1 MAEAAVLAAV
11 VRKETGKRRM
21 RRLRK
26 AGQIP
31 GVMYGHKEETIPL
44 AVKAEDLWALIR
56 HGQRVVDVKLDGKT
70 EKCLI
75 REVQWDVFGREV
87 LHVDLTRVSADER
100 IRVTVPIHL
109 RGNAAGVAAGGVL
122 DQPLHT
128 LEIECPA
135 LAVPEAIR
143 VNVQDL
149 QLDQAIHVKDLKLPE
164 GVVALADPEAVVVQ
178 CAKPLEEAAAEAVEG
193 PAEPEVIGR
202 KAAEEEGEA
211 EK

>member
-1 MAEAAVLAAV
+1 MAEAAVLNAQ

-31 GVMYGHKEETIPL
+31 GVMYGHKEATIPL
-44 AVKAEDLWALIR
+44 AVKADELWALIR
-56 HGQRVVDVKLDGKT
+56 HGQRVVDVRMDGKT

-109 RGNAAGVAAGGVL
+109 RGNAAGVAAGGML

-164 GVVALADPEAVVVQ
+164 GVTALDDPEAVVVQ
-178 CAKPLEEAAAEAVEG
+178 CVKPAEEAAAEEAEG

-202 KAAEEEGEA
+202 KAAEEEGEG

>member
-1 MAEAAVLAAV
+1 MAEAAVLDATI
-11 VRKETGKRRM
+11 RKETGKRRM

-31 GVMYGHKEETIPL
+31 GVMYGHKEATVPL
-44 AVKAEDLWALIR
+44 AVKAEDLWSLIR
-56 HGQRVVDVKLDGKT
+56 HGQRVVDVRLEGKT

-109 RGNAAGVAAGGVL
+109 RGNAPGVAAGGVL
-122 DQPLHT
+122 DQPMHT
-128 LEIECPA
+128 LEVECPA
-135 LAVPEAIR
+135 LEVPEAIR
-143 VNVQDL
+143 VNIQDL
-149 QLDQAIHVKDLKLPE
+149 QLDQAIHVKDLKLPP
-164 GVVALADPEAVVVQ
+164 GVKALADGEAVVVQ
-178 CAKPLEEAAAEAVEG
+178 CVKPAEEAPAAEAEG

-202 KAAEEEGEA
+202 KVAEEEGEA